1 MITAD
6 TYDKDMDVLRSK
18 IGTLQKDLAD
28 VIGAVGL
35 LSGHG
40 LEDLREEASAGAE
53 ALQKQSRHMQAALYR
68 GAVQAES
75 SIEGAIRQQ
84 PVLAIA
90 LATAAVALAVSP
102 LVIRR
107 H

>member
-18 IGTLQKDLAD
+18 ISLLQRDLSE
-28 VIGAVGL
+28 VIGAVGA

-40 LEDLREEASAGAE
+40 VEDLREEAAAGAD
-53 ALQKQSRHMQAALYR
+53 ALQKQTRQMQAALYR
-68 GAVQAES
+68 GAAQVES
-75 SIEGAIRQQ
+75 SIESAIRQQ
-84 PVLAIA
+84 PALAIA
-90 LATAAVALAVSP
+90 FAAAAIALVVSP
-102 LVIRR
+102 LVARR

>member
-6 TYDKDMDVLRSK
+6 TYNKDMDVLRSK
-18 IGTLQKDLAD
+18 IGALQKDLSD
-28 VIGAVGL
+28 IIVTVGA

-40 LEDLREEASAGAE
+40 LEDLREEAAAGTD
-53 ALQKQSRHMQAALYR
+53 ALQKQSRHMQASLYR
-68 GAVQAES
+68 GAAQFES

-90 LATAAVALAVSP
+90 IATAVIALAVSP
-102 LVIRR
+102 LVVRR